1 MTQTPF
7 IDEEELRRLE
17 AENKAQEEALNSA
30 APEYNAQ
37 SATQT
42 QFKEASPQEN
52 KAAGNVQPV
61 KGATNQALAQV
72 NPIGN
77 PNPPA
82 EQKPLNPG
90 SGFIYGSGD
99 PNADLGKDLGE
110 YATRVFEGLG
120 AAGMGMIDF
129 GLDAIGRVPG
139 AERIDDGWDQMTKFQ
154 NPLFQ
159 KLRNIASVVLPSIAS
174 GGVAGAASNVVKGGA
189 LARGA
194 TALSVGSAL
203 EAGIIELSD
212 QGTDDNLSTMVKE
225 AAPWL
230 PVPEAL
236 VISDGDSPEIRRHKN
251 IYENAGLGI
260 VGSLIGYAFQAGK
273 PVMGWFKP
281 KDKAA
286 QEFMTSEVL
295 VNADAATATRLSE
308 LSSQSSD
315 LKSAATEAAQMLD
328 QAAQQGT
335 DPITIQQMA
344 DQVMGN
350 TKAAKALDEEAAAIT
365 KEYVTTGA
373 SRVTENPVESY
384 LERDQISRDLQ
395 VDEIGKERLYA
406 DPEGLN
412 GVDPYITPTMFPEG
426 STATMSRSPGTNAR
440 NMADVAAIK
449 SGAVDGSPAPM
460 MSERAYHSLSRT
472 IDNPEGSTY
481 ARDLVVD
488 LAEEARSAGNF
499 DAIVDGFRYTR
510 QQMTDAAFEIYKDII
525 TARSVDDV
533 KKLFLD
539 NRDVKN
545 ILDGRKIKYIND
557 VQAQAVAYAMRDLTD
572 KYIGRVVNETSA
584 RAMDT
589 TGREISDIAEAYK
602 TFPESADFDR
612 TTEAIADRISFLM
625 EEYALNKYIAGWALK
640 NQDRWERVVSK
651 TANPEEAIKGIT
663 KQFDLKLNEA
673 KLKSQNYRNMIVTVA
688 KERPEAAQ
696 VLIDAFALSKGDV
709 DTIDKLMKWTSK
721 QVSPLGL
728 LKGDSDGLNAFAQ
741 GAFAIRYSGI
751 LSGLS
756 LLKTGVANMTVLG
769 LKTTNSFLGTGIGM
783 LMGRNSVDDLRKA
796 THVYGSMWSVH
807 NKALKDSWE
816 TYKKLWNAGK
826 WGNDFKMNPRMLARE
841 DLVDYVKPELWDT
854 LAKMEPIWEKEGNYG
869 KLMQYRASRLMYD
882 LGNWRWAKYGTNGLI
897 SADAYMSTTVAH
909 QLAKA
914 RAWEEVSRIGYK
926 GAELEQQ
933 MLKAEK
939 IAYDEM
945 FDSAGNITDDALKYA
960 SGELSMNLDDAT
972 ASWLSNGL
980 NKLPFLKG
988 FFMFPTTGVNA
999 AKYAMSYTPI
1009 ALIPGM
1015 NRYAK
1020 VLWAGDN
1027 MDLIKAALE
1036 EHGIVYDAV
1045 PNGMAIFKG
1054 LEAEYRG
1061 RLAFAG
1067 LLTSGLMGHALS
1079 GKIRGNGPENKSERK
1094 KLRDNFNWQP
1104 KTINIGGKWVSY
1116 AGIEPFDTL
1125 LSLIGDLGYYSR
1137 DLGSTLTEDFG
1148 AKIAWTLSATFVN
1161 KTWTSG
1167 LEPLVAVAN
1176 GDETAIS
1183 RYLANE
1189 ARSMIPWSSVLG
1201 VANNAI
1207 TSSQKDIYNDM
1218 IGYIKNRLPG
1228 LASTLPE
1235 QIDIYTG
1242 KPLNDIDN
1250 PVLRALNAV
1259 NPVKVSEGTEP
1270 WRQWLID
1277 SGWDGVQ
1284 LIRKDSS
1291 GNHEY
1296 TPAEREVLYRYIG
1309 EQQIWKQFDKL
1320 SKNKKYNDQLD
1331 RIRAMRAQGRPSD
1344 EINAAQLEAYGVM
1357 NDIMIK
1363 AQKAAEL
1370 RLQTENEPMWR
1381 GIQESIRNKNYL
1393 KQGRVDDAARAAD
1406 RRKAEI
1412 EKLTQI
1418 YR

>member
-7 IDEEELRRLE
+7 VDEEELKRLE
-17 AENKAQEEALNSA
+17 AENKAQEEALDAA

-37 SATQT
+37 TANQT
-42 QFKEASPQEN
+42 QFKEATPQEN
-52 KAAGNVQPV
+52 KAAGNVEPV
-61 KGATNQALAQV
+61 KGATNQAMAQLV
-72 NPIGN
+72 PGNN
-77 PNPPA
+77 PNQPA
-82 EQKPLNPG
+82 EQKPLNKG
-90 SGFIYGSGD
+90 SGFLYGSGD
-99 PNADLGKDLGE
+99 ANATLAEDLGK
-110 YATRVFEGLG
+110 YATQVFEGMG
-120 AAGMGMIDF
+120 AAGMGLIDF
-129 GLDAIGRVPG
+129 GLDAIGRIPG
-139 AERIDDGWDQMTKFQ
+139 AEPIDDGWDQKTKFQ
-154 NPLFQ
+154 NPFFQ
-159 KLRNIASVVLPSIAS
+159 KLRNIASVVLPSIMS
-174 GGVAGAASNVVKGGA
+174 GGAAGAASNVVKGGA

-194 TALSVGSAL
+194 TALGVGSAL
-203 EAGIIELSD
+203 ESGIIALSD

-230 PVPEAL
+230 PVPEAM
-236 VISDGDSPEIRRHKN
+236 VISDGDSPEIRRLKN
-251 IYENAGLGI
+251 IYENASLGV
-260 VGSLIGYAFQAGK
+260 VGSLVGYAFQAGK

-281 KDKAA
+281 RDRVA
-286 QEFMTSEVL
+286 QEFMSSEVL

-308 LSSQSSD
+308 LSTQSEQ
-315 LKSAATEAAQMLD
+315 LKTAATEAAQQLE
-328 QAAQQGT
+328 QAAQLGA
-335 DPITIQQMA
+335 DPLTIQQMA
-344 DQVMGN
+344 EQAMG
-350 TKAAKALDEEAAAIT
+350 TQKAAKALDDEAAAIT
-365 KEYVTTGA
+365 EEYVTTGA

-395 VDEIGKERLYA
+395 IDEVGKDRLYA
-406 DPEGLN
+406 DPEGVN
-412 GVDPYITPTMFPEG
+412 GADPYITPALFPEG
-426 STATMSRSPGTNAR
+426 STTAMSRTPGNTAR
-440 NMADVAAIK
+440 NMADTTAIK
-449 SGAVDGSPAPM
+449 SGGSEGSPAPM
-460 MSERAYHSLSRT
+460 LSERAYQSLSRT
-472 IDNPEGSTY
+472 LDNPEGSTS
-481 ARDLVVD
+481 ARNLVVE
-488 LAEEARSAGNF
+488 LAEETRAAGNF

-612 TTEAIADRISFLM
+612 TTEAIADRIAFLM

-640 NQDRWERVVSK
+640 NQDRWEKVVSK
-651 TANPEEAIKGIT
+651 SGNPEEAIKGIT

-688 KERPEAAQ
+688 KERPDAAQ
-696 VLIDAFALSKGDV
+696 VLIDAFAITKGDV
-709 DTIDKLMKWTSK
+709 DTIDKLMKWTAK
-721 QVSPLGL
+721 QVSPMGL
-728 LKGDSDGLNAFAQ
+728 LKGDSDGLNLFAQ
-741 GAFAIRYSGI
+741 GVFAVRYSGM

-769 LKTTNSFLGTGIGM
+769 LRTTNSFLGTGVGM
-783 LMGRNSVDDLRKA
+783 LMGRNTVDDLRKA
-796 THVYGSMWSVH
+796 THVYGSMWSVN

-826 WGNDFKMNPRMLARE
+826 WGNDFKMDARMLARE
-841 DLVDYVKPELWDT
+841 DLVDYVAPDKWEA
-854 LAKMEPIWEKEGNYG
+854 LAKMEPIWEKNGDWG
-869 KLMQYRASRLMYD
+869 KLMQYRSSRLLYD

-897 SADAYMSTTVAH
+897 SADAYMSTTVAN

-914 RAWEEVSRIGYK
+914 RAWDEVSSIGYK

-939 IAYDEM
+939 MAYDEM
-945 FDSAGNITDDALKYA
+945 FDSAGNITDDALKYV

-1009 ALIPGM
+1009 ATIPGM

-1027 MDLIKAALE
+1027 MDLIKEALL
-1036 EHGIVYDAV
+1036 EHGITYDAV
-1045 PNGMAIFKG
+1045 PNGMAIYKG

-1079 GKIRGNGPENKSERK
+1079 GKIRGNGPENKGERK

-1104 KTINIGGKWVSY
+1104 KQINIGGKWVSY
-1116 AGIEPFDTL
+1116 AGIEPLDTL
-1125 LSLIGDLGYYSR
+1125 LTLVGDLAYYSR

-1148 AKIAWTLSATFVN
+1148 KKILWTLSATFVN
-1161 KTWTSG
+1161 KTWTAG
-1167 LEPLVAVAN
+1167 LEPLVAIAN

-1189 ARSMIPWSSVLG
+1189 ARSVIPWSSGLG
-1201 VANNAI
+1201 VVNNAI

-1218 IGYIKNRLPG
+1218 IGYIKNRIPG
-1228 LASTLPE
+1228 LANTLPE

-1259 NPVKVSEGTEP
+1259 NPVKVSDGTEP

-1277 SGWDGVQ
+1277 SGWDGIQ
-1284 LIRKDSS
+1284 MIRKDSS

-1309 EQQIWKQFDKL
+1309 EQQIWKEYDKI

-1344 EINAAQLEAYGVM
+1344 EINAAYVEVHGVL
-1357 NDIMIK
+1357 NDVLVK
-1363 AQKAAEL
+1363 AQKAAEM
-1370 RLQTENEPMWR
+1370 RLQNENEPMWR

-1393 KQGRVDDAARAAD
+1393 NQGRVDDAARAAD

-1412 EKLTQI
+1412 EKLTQM